1 MLTLLLV
8 FVSVKY
14 HIDFFGMYI
23 LMFLF
28 DMEILSIIRKI
39 IVIKYLKERRTK

>member
-8 FVSVKY
+8 FISVKY
-14 HIDFFGMYI
+14 NIDFFGMYI